1 MRQSEVAVHSRELA
15 PSWVRQSEVA
25 VGAHELP
32 ASWAN
37 LLAHFACANAGI
49 GGSEIVV
56 CQELEFVSTEHSRA

>member
-1 MRQSEVAVHSRELA
+1 MKSLFIPCELA
-15 PSWVRQSEVA
+15 PSWARQSEVA

-37 LLAHFACANAGI
+37 LLAHFACAYAGF

-56 CQELEFVSTEHSRA
+56 CQELEFVSPVHPRA

>member
-15 PSWVRQSEVA
+15 FSWVRQSEVA
-25 VGAHELP
+25 VETHELL

-37 LLAHFACANAGI
+37 LLAHFAFAYAGI

-56 CQELEFVSTEHSRA
+56 CPELEFVSPEHSRA

>member
-1 MRQSEVAVHSRELA
+1 MQQSEVAVHSRELA

-56 CQELEFVSTEHSRA
+56 CQELESVSPVHPRA